1 MEMSFYSPV
10 KSCFVVF
17 QIVFLN
23 YQGQQYEK
31 SQPIKQYSPDSME
44 LAIQAVLNGKLN
56 QSQASRLY
64 GVPQPAISYQIR
76 KRERLKLKNS

>member
-10 KSCFVVF
+10 KSCCCVSDC
-17 QIVFLN
+17 FLN